1 MKRVWIAA
9 LLIGLAL
16 VVGCASKEQEPVAPQ
31 TEENVSV
38 TAAPITEVHETETE
52 PIAPV
57 AEPTPQYDG
66 RFVLPEGW
74 TYFADKSVQYFDG
87 TGKISIMV
95 TEVGTTAVSYLD
107 RTKEQWQ
114 ATYDAS
120 GMECTI
126 NGVER
131 TLVANREAS
140 IISRT
145 DADGT
150 LCDIYVLW
158 TPDRT
163 YMVTVTADGQDGLT
177 EARSVVD
184 TFRVM
189 AE

>member
-1 MKRVWIAA
+1 MKRIWSVA

-31 TEENVSV
+31 
-38 TAAPITEVHETETE
+38 PQTEVQMTAIPAERETIE
-52 PIAPV
+52 
-57 AEPTPQYDG
+57 AEPEPTEAVPEPQYDG
-66 RFVLPEGW
+66 WFVLPEGW